1 MRYIVNNEAKNKS
14 PKCPY
19 CGEEMLLHEVLGDYF
34 YMCKREGC
42 KSMAPMHS
50 SEEAAYAAAMK
61 REMTAK
67 ELLYT
72 ERRMYNDDSDAYLE
86 YSSLVI
92 AEELDKA
99 VCYIEKWAQEHTERL
114 TEAIFASQINDNERR
129 N

>member
-1 MRYIVNNEAKNKS
+1 MKYIVNNEAKNES
-14 PKCPY
+14 PQCPY
-19 CGEEMLLHEVLGDYF
+19 CGGEMKLWDD
-34 YMCKREGC
+34 GC
-42 KSMAPMHS
+42 GMLWYSCPKCLAEAPVAHT
-50 SEEAAYAAAMK
+50 EEAAYASAMK

-114 TEAIFASQINDNERR
+114 TEAVFASQINNNERR